1 MNNTISNYLF
11 DESLIVYKLKNK
23 ISNNVY
29 QNIFNKILLS
39 KKGIIDINFSK
50 KVKCNNV
57 EYAFF
62 HLVFKLNLPA

>member
-50 KVKCNNV
+50 KYMMKK
-57 EYAFF
+57 ALMPF
-62 HLVFKLNLPA
+62 